1 MFGADPLKV
10 GIDKAL
16 SRQTANNQRSQADSN
31 SDSTATATLA
41 PLLAGPAVPK
51 MLKIVSVALA
61 GAGVVASAN
70 GECPQQPVMSI
81 ALPASLSALKLV
93 GASSFQTTFVVEQ
106 GSAPAVQ
113 VSYRAAQAAKKGAL
127 SVASDSVTV
136 DLSAQLT
143 SAASRGASAS
153 VMALAALAASES
165 PAAGALLAGLG
176 MVSCV
181 NGDAAC
187 TSPSAV
193 ITLTLPAGRCAS
205 ALDKATQSVKISDCI
220 APTAAPSTAA
230 PSAMT
235 AAPTVAPTVLGGTT
249 TIKAINANP
258 VGRVTTSGVVTADL
272 RATGR
277 KGFFMQQTASSAASD
292 ATRAPEGLFVYCGSS
307 CLAANATAFGE
318 GDLISITGA
327 ASLFKSAA
335 EIRAPTPWVG
345 NVQLTQY
352 DMSAT
357 NVAAL
362 PCPSKG
368 FVLNAAAGNKACAAV
383 NIPTLTLPVASR
395 DDYLA
400 YKGMLVQLGQP
411 MFVTSTFGLNYGGL
425 NISAGSVLRAETMT
439 VSPGPEVAVQKE
451 ANMRRLLTI
460 DDGDSTGCPG
470 NSTWPL
476 SGDATVRVG
485 HSFPVAALSGAAVLT
500 YEFYSWTLVP
510 ARASLAA
517 LVSGIDRST
526 NPRVSTPPLP
536 ANSLAAKRIRVGGF
550 NMENYFTEFQ
560 DTCST
565 CRGALNAAEFVRQ
578 KTKLYNAIREMDAA
592 ILALQEVQNDGGNS
606 LAAFI
611 VDINAFVGVPGK
623 YAAITTGSVGFDAI
637 TVALVYQPALV
648 EPVGD
653 FSVLTYTSPADKSRP
668 SIAQTFRVKGVTG
681 QDFTYV
687 ANHLKSKGSACE
699 EDVAPF
705 TGKMPGEGSCG
716 LARLTHAQ
724 QLTGWLAAGSNPTGQ
739 ANKDYIVLGDFNS
752 HTKERSIAHMVA
764 NGFVS
769 MADRDI
775 PVPSSYSFDSA
786 SSTLDYMFTY
796 GKTAAKCGQTYEWHI
811 NADESLIGGYT
822 PTFGFTFPT
831 ACKANKPASMFDITT
846 PFRNS
851 DHDPILAVCTF
862 A

>member
-1 MFGADPLKV
+1 
-10 GIDKAL
+10 
-16 SRQTANNQRSQADSN
+16 
-31 SDSTATATLA
+31 
-41 PLLAGPAVPK
+41 

-61 GAGVVASAN
+61 SAGVVASAN
-70 GECPQQPVMSI
+70 GECPLQPVLSI
-81 ALPASLSALKLV
+81 ATPASLSALKLV

-113 VSYRAAQAAKKGAL
+113 VSYRAAQAANKGAL

-153 VMALAALAASES
+153 VMTLAALAASES

-176 MVSCV
+176 MVACV
-181 NGDAAC
+181 SGDAAC

-205 ALDKATQSVKISDCI
+205 LLDKATQSVTISDC
-220 APTAAPSTAA
+220 TR
-230 PSAMT
+230 
-235 AAPTVAPTVLGGTT
+235 
-249 TIKAINANP
+249 TIKAINADP
-258 VGRVTTSGVVTADL
+258 VGKVTTSGVVTADL

-335 EIRAPTPWVG
+335 EITAPTPWVG
-345 NVQLTQY
+345 TVQLTQF

-411 MFVTSTFGLNYGGL
+411 MFVTSTFGLKNGAL

-439 VSPGPEVAVQKE
+439 VNPGPQVAVQKE

-460 DDGDSTGCPG
+460 DDGDSTDCPS

-476 SGDATVRVG
+476 SGDASVRVG

-526 NPRVSTPPLP
+526 SPRVSTPPLP

-560 DTCST
+560 DTCPT
-565 CRGALNAAEFVRQ
+565 CRGARNAAEFVRQ

-592 ILALQEVQNDGGNS
+592 ILALQEVQNDGGKS

-623 YAAITTGSVGFDAI
+623 YAAITTGTVGFDVI

-648 EPVGD
+648 EPVGN
-653 FSVLTYTSPADKSRP
+653 FSVLNYTSPADKSRP
-668 SIAQTFRVKGVTG
+668 SIAQTFRVKDVTG

-687 ANHLKSKGSACE
+687 ANHLKSRSSPCD
-699 EDVAPF
+699 EDKAPF
-705 TGKMPGEGSCG
+705 TGQMPGEGNCG
-716 LARLTHAQ
+716 MARLTHAQ

-739 ANKDYIVLGDFNS
+739 ANKDYIVVGDFNC
-752 HTKERSIAHMVA
+752 HVKDRAIAHMA
-764 NGFVS
+764 ENGFVS

-775 PVPSSYSFDSA
+775 PFPSSYSFDSA
-786 SSTLDYMFTY
+786 SSTLDYMFAY
-796 GKTAAKCGQTYEWHI
+796 GTTAAKCGQTYEWHI
-811 NADESLIGGYT
+811 NADESQIGGYT
-822 PTFGFTFPT
+822 PTFGYAFPKACT
-831 ACKANKPASMFDITT
+831 AEKPASMFDIAT

-862 A
+862 E

>member
-1 MFGADPLKV
+1 
-10 GIDKAL
+10 
-16 SRQTANNQRSQADSN
+16 
-31 SDSTATATLA
+31 
-41 PLLAGPAVPK
+41 

-61 GAGVVASAN
+61 SAGVVATAN
-70 GECPQQPVMSI
+70 GECQLQQGMSI
-81 ALPASLSALKLV
+81 ATPASLSALKLV
-93 GASSFQTTFVVEQ
+93 GASSFEIAFFVEQ
-106 GSAPAVQ
+106 GSTPAVN
-113 VSYRAAQAAKKGAL
+113 VTYRAAQAAKKGAL

-176 MVSCV
+176 MVACV
-181 NGDAAC
+181 SGDVAC
-187 TSPSAV
+187 TNPSAV

-205 ALDKATQSVKISDCI
+205 VLDKATQSVKISDCA
-220 APTAAPSTAA
+220 APTLAPSTAAPSTAA
-230 PSAMT
+230 PSTEAPTVVVPTPTVPTPRPSTSTAAPT
-235 AAPTVAPTVLGGTT
+235 AAPTVPVGTT

-258 VGRVTTSGVVTADL
+258 TGTVTTSGVVTADL

-292 ATRAPEGLFVYCGSS
+292 ATRAPEGLFVYCGTT
-307 CLAANATAFGE
+307 CLAANAVAFGE

-327 ASLFKSAA
+327 ASRFTSAA
-335 EIRAPTPWVG
+335 EIKAPTPWVG
-345 NVQLTQY
+345 NVQLTQFNL
-352 DMSAT
+352 SAT

-362 PCPSKG
+362 ACPSKG

-383 NIPTLTLPVASR
+383 NIPTLTLPVASL
-395 DDYLA
+395 DDFLA
-400 YKGMLVQLGQP
+400 YKGMLVQLGQA
-411 MFVTSTFGLNYGGL
+411 MFVTSTYGLNYGGL

-439 VSPGPEVAVQKE
+439 VSPGPQVAVQKE

-460 DDGDSTGCPG
+460 DDGDSTGCPS

-476 SGDATVRVG
+476 GGDAAVRVG

-526 NPRVSTPPLP
+526 NPRISTPPLP

-560 DTCST
+560 DTCPT

-578 KTKLYNAIREMDAA
+578 KTKLYNAIREMDGA
-592 ILALQEVQNDGGNS
+592 ILALQEVQNDGGKS

-623 YAAITTGSVGFDAI
+623 YAAITTGTAGTDAI

-648 EPVGD
+648 EPVGN
-653 FSVLTYTSPADKSRP
+653 FSMLTFTSPADKSRP

-687 ANHLKSKGSACE
+687 ANHLKSKGSACD

-705 TGKMPGEGSCG
+705 TGQMPGEGNCG
-716 LARLTHAQ
+716 MARLAHAQ

-739 ANKDYIVLGDFNS
+739 ANKDYIVVGDLNS
-752 HTKERSIAHMVA
+752 HAKDRSIAYMVA
-764 NGFVS
+764 NGFIS

-786 SSTLDYMFTY
+786 SSTLDYMLTY

-822 PTFGFTFPT
+822 PTFGYTFPT
-831 ACKANKPASMFDITT
+831 ACKAAKPASMFDIAT